1 MIISCSA
8 SKILSN
14 KMNER
19 MMSMTSLRK
28 YLELCGMVSLPRNGP
43 KIDSKSSAHT
53 LPRLIEAQKIPPILS
68 LNLHFLSLLGLGAK
82 MGKRN
87 VFLIEAATFFLR
99 PDFESENVPRVSSL
113 SEQAP
118 DTTTIPSHLK
128 QLSRIGNDFREILFP
143 KWFCRVGRTMI

>member
-1 MIISCSA
+1 
-8 SKILSN
+8 
-14 KMNER
+14 
-19 MMSMTSLRK
+19 MS
-28 YLELCGMVSLPRNGP
+28 
-43 KIDSKSSAHT
+43 
-53 LPRLIEAQKIPPILS
+53 QKKFPPILS

-128 QLSRIGNDFREILFP
+128 QLSRIGNDFREITLPKMVLQSRQDNDIRHALDDDARGRWMVFRPARVNGQFP
-143 KWFCRVGRTMI
+143 GYGRDLLPVNVASTIKR